1 VIFIYFVL
9 FFMIGLPEAVRQE
22 VTTVHVRTHRI
33 EDSDSDSDD
42 NSLYHTVNET
52 TDSDQHSRPKEAV
65 NKAYESSTDDSDEES
80 DEDEDQEEHAEN
92 DRTTEQGAHGN
103 DVAVV
108 VSSEKVD
115 QNVNHIV

>member
-1 VIFIYFVL
+1 
-9 FFMIGLPEAVRQE
+9 MIGLPEAVRQE

-52 TDSDQHSRPKEAV
+52 TDSDQHSRPQEAV
-65 NKAYESSTDDSDEES
+65 NKAYQSSTDDSDEES
-80 DEDEDQEEHAEN
+80 DEDEDQEEHAGN
-92 DRTTEQGAHGN
+92 DRATEQGAHGN
-103 DVAVV
+103 DVVVV

-115 QNVNHIV
+115 NNVNHIV

>member
-1 VIFIYFVL
+1 
-9 FFMIGLPEAVRQE
+9 MIGLPEAVRQE

-33 EDSDSDSDD
+33 EDSDSDSDDD

-80 DEDEDQEEHAEN
+80 DEDEDEEEHAGN
-92 DRTTEQGAHGN
+92 DGTTEQGAHGN
-103 DVAVV
+103 DVVV
-108 VSSEKVD
+108 VVNSEKVD
-115 QNVNHIV
+115 KNVNHIV